1 MSEQPP
7 LLRGILIGS
16 LSETRR
22 LIRTSHARMMV
33 VFFGILYAL
42 GSMVLGGM
50 LLLTHVR
57 GGFTTEIL
65 WGNALGTGAWNY
77 PGLLV
82 VAPWGVVSLPFLA
95 TISMVVVSTGVGI
108 GVSVALLI
116 AAHLVRD
123 RRRSAAGAGSVGSVA
138 GLTPAMVA
146 LVTLGACCSTTAAAS
161 AGVGIVAQASGTT
174 IDSLLINNWYLDV
187 FQIAVMYVALL
198 AQELVLRAYGG
209 LLGLGADPVRLGTE
223 VPPVRA
229 TGPVIGR
236 TAVRA
241 VLLLAGVTWSV
252 GMFAEWAGASPSLSS
267 GPLWFQWIFQHQL
280 LADVAIVVAL
290 VPAAVGTALLARQ
303 RTLAVYALR
312 AALLVA
318 GLSLVAWTPAPVA
331 TAGAPGFLNEV
342 FGALGLPATWGA
354 VAPVFSPGLALYA
367 RWGFQY
373 LLLGG
378 FGLAIAIRPQRVL
391 RPFLASPTASPSWLG
406 SVPTSREVSTTR
418 SPPAPARAS
427 VRDP

>member
-1 MSEQPP
+1 MSEEPP

-22 LIRTSHARMMV
+22 LIRASHARMMV

-95 TISMVVVSTGVGI
+95 TISMIVVSTGVGI

-116 AAHLVRD
+116 AAHLLRV

-174 IDSLLINNWYLDV
+174 IDSLLVNNWYLDV

-198 AQELVLRAYGG
+198 AQELILRAYGG
-209 LLGLGADPVRLGTE
+209 LLGLGTGSVQPGPETAPVRL
-223 VPPVRA
+223 
-229 TGPVIGR
+229 TGPVVGR
-236 TAVRA
+236 TALRA

-252 GMFAEWAGASPSLSS
+252 GMFAEWAGASPSLAS
-267 GPLWFQWIFQHQL
+267 GALWFQWLFQHQL
-280 LADVAIVVAL
+280 LGDFAIVVAL
-290 VPAAVGTALLARQ
+290 VPAALATALLARQ
-303 RTLAVYALR
+303 RTIAVSALR
-312 AALLVA
+312 AALLIA

-331 TAGAPGFLNEV
+331 AAGAPGFLNEV

-354 VAPVFSPGLALYA
+354 VAPVFSPGLVLYV

-378 FGLAIAIRPQRVL
+378 FAIAVALRPARVL
-391 RPFLASPTASPSWLG
+391 GPFLASPSGRSSWFPAGSVARGPSAARSPS
-406 SVPTSREVSTTR
+406 S
-418 SPPAPARAS
+418 PARAS
-427 VRDP
+427 ARDP